1 MLFGTIERKKCFFDG
16 SLSPIAM
23 KTYAQLLDDWKKA
36 DQDSWT
42 KEYGVPRG
50 NHGSLLAVLV
60 TRLLH
65 RQLHACPRA

>member
-36 DQDSWT
+36 DQDS
-42 KEYGVPRG
+42 
-50 NHGSLLAVLV
+50 
-60 TRLLH
+60 
-65 RQLHACPRA
+65 